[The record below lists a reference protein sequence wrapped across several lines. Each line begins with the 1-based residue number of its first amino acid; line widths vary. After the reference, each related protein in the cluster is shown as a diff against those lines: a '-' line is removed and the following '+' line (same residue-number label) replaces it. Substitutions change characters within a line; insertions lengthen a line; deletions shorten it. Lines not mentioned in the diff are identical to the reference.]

1 MKKVSVKESLVGSE
15 LVFFI
20 RNKNAFYNA
29 SFQKI
34 AQLDLEED
42 LYYRDSDVS
51 VTKNGNFVF
60 SIGDSVDYGQYQV
73 YDHKGVLLKKYIDG
87 SNYNADTLIRVRTE
101 GTREW
106 GYCD

>member
-1 MKKVSVKESLVGSE
+1 MKESLVGSE

-51 VTKNGNFVF
+51 VTKMEILF
-60 SIGDSVDYGQYQV
+60 SVSGILWTTDNIKFMIIKAYY
-73 YDHKGVLLKKYIDG
+73 
-87 SNYNADTLIRVRTE
+87 
-101 GTREW
+101 
-106 GYCD
+106 